1 MRQEETQMEQLE
13 KAGTAPVSAE
23 ARELA
28 FVLARNDANCTHA
41 ILKRALALEKV
52 IYGRKKARV

>member
-28 FVLARNDANCTHA
+28 FVLARNDANFTHA
-41 ILKRALALEKV
+41 ILTRALVLEKV

>member
-1 MRQEETQMEQLE
+1 MEQRE
-13 KAGTAPVSAE
+13 KAGAAPVSAE
-23 ARELA
+23 ARQLA
-28 FVLARNDANCTHA
+28 FVHARNDANFTHA